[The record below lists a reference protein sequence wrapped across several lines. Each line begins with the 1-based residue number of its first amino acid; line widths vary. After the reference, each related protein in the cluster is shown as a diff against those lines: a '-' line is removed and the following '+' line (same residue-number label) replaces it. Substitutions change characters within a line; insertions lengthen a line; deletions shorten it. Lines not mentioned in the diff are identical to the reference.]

1 MSEDTQ
7 DAVAA
12 VVAAWNDPGIQPGY
26 HRFMQDRLHAE
37 WPVLAKA
44 LEGLAQARG

>member
-1 MSEDTQ
+1 MTTD

-12 VVAAWNDPGIQPGY
+12 VVAAWLDPGVQPGY
-26 HRFMQDRLHAE
+26 HRFMQDRLHTE

-44 LEGLAQARG
+44 LEALAAKADK